1 MFLNFKCIYYV
12 PQTSSILKKRDREVL
27 EKEESTASTQVKHS
41 LDVNRRMEGVFHS
54 KEFPTV
60 EFNAL

>member
-12 PQTSSILKKRDREVL
+12 PQTPSILKKREREVL
-27 EKEESTASTQVKHS
+27 EKEGSTASTQVKHS
-41 LDVNRRMEGVFHS
+41 LDVNRRMEGVFHR
-54 KEFPTV
+54 KELPTM